1 MQQKYD
7 IFLLEVISPMQSNFT
22 YSEFLNSMDSKCSK
36 ITRRSFNKGETITT
50 YLEKRDQLCVLLK
63 GEADLIRYDFNGNK
77 TIINHFIP
85 NTIFGEALYP
95 ANTNNELFVLA
106 KKDCVVLFF
115 TYNDLWIKCK
125 NNCSFHKEFSENIN
139 RLITSQ
145 VVEYNTRIELL
156 TKKNIRDKLLSYFE
170 ILSSKNLSKTFT
182 IPFSLTDLA
191 DYLSVDRSAMMR
203 EISHLKEEGFIEKK
217 GKQFKLLF
225 E

>member
-1 MQQKYD
+1 M
-7 IFLLEVISPMQSNFT
+7 LSENEISN
-22 YSEFLNSMDSKCSK
+22 FLNSIESRCSK
-36 ITRRSFNKGETITT
+36 VTKRSFNKGETITT
-50 YLEKRDQLCVLLK
+50 YIEKRDQLCILLK

-77 TIINHFIP
+77 AIIGHFMQ
-85 NTIFGEALYP
+85 NTIFFFFFYP

-106 KKDCVVLFF
+106 KTNCLVLFLK
-115 TYNDLWIKCK
+115 YNDLWVKCK
-125 NNCSFHKEFSENIN
+125 NNCPFHKEFSEKIS

-156 TKKNIRDKLLSYFE
+156 TKKNIRDKLLSYFD
-170 ILSSKNLSKTFT
+170 IISSKNLSKTFT

-203 EISHLKEEGFIEKK
+203 ELSHLKEEGFIEKQ
-217 GKQFKLLF
+217 GKKFKLLY

>member
-36 ITRRSFNKGETITT
+36 ITRRNFNKGETITT

-125 NNCSFHKEFSENIN
+125 NNCSFHNHFLLLECSILWIYSNIC
-139 RLITSQ
+139 SS
-145 VVEYNTRIELL
+145 VA
-156 TKKNIRDKLLSYFE
+156 TK
-170 ILSSKNLSKTFT
+170 
-182 IPFSLTDLA
+182 
-191 DYLSVDRSAMMR
+191 
-203 EISHLKEEGFIEKK
+203 
-217 GKQFKLLF
+217 
-225 E
+225 

>member
-1 MQQKYD
+1 M
-7 IFLLEVISPMQSNFT
+7 LSENEISN
-22 YSEFLNSMDSKCSK
+22 FLNSIESRCSK
-36 ITRRSFNKGETITT
+36 VTKRSFNKGETITT
-50 YLEKRDQLCVLLK
+50 YIEKRDQLCILLK

-77 TIINHFIP
+77 AIIGHFMQ
-85 NTIFGEALYP
+85 NTIFGEVLYP

-106 KKDCVVLFF
+106 KTNCLVLFLK
-115 TYNDLWIKCK
+115 YNDLWVKCK
-125 NNCSFHKEFSENIN
+125 NNCPFHKEFSEKIS

-156 TKKNIRDKLLSYFE
+156 TKKNIRDKLLSYFD
-170 ILSSKNLSKTFT
+170 IISSKNLSKTFT

-203 EISHLKEEGFIEKK
+203 ELSHLKEEGFIKK
-217 GKQFKLLF
+217 QGKKFKLLY